1 MFYIG
6 GGVACNMQW
15 DFESIGQILQD
26 AICDPKER
34 PRSRPDCPLFDVYC
48 GKNVPG
54 QTWEKFK
61 SKKNEKG
68 SVSLKTKLECLLL
81 PSTTSEE
88 LAALAADIAKRGD
101 GKTTYLKLK
110 QKPTDQQEWLLDTIS
125 GEIHNGAHFPLFLVT
140 QNKSSRSQEAE
151 HRRWQ
156 KRSQSDRGRGRGK
169 GNDDRHGKGNGKG
182 RGRGRGACGQMHS
195 PVSAATPDLAA
206 NDQAA
211 QAADGA
217 NLPWGDARWAS
228 GRDRSWWDW
237 SSEWSNGD
245 WQSDASWWH

>member
-1 MFYIG
+1 M
-6 GGVACNMQW
+6 
-15 DFESIGQILQD
+15 
-26 AICDPKER
+26 
-34 PRSRPDCPLFDVYC
+34 
-48 GKNVPG
+48 
-54 QTWEKFK
+54 
-61 SKKNEKG
+61 
-68 SVSLKTKLECLLL
+68 KTKLEGLLL

-88 LAALAADIAKRGD
+88 LAALAADIAKHGD
-101 GKTTYLKLK
+101 EKTSYLKLK
-110 QKPTDQQEWLLDTIS
+110 QKPTDQQEWLLNPIS
-125 GEIHNGAHFPLFLVT
+125 GETHHGAHFPLILVT
-140 QNKSSRSQEAE
+140 NNRSGRIQEADD
-151 HRRWQ
+151 RRRQ
-156 KRSQSDRGRGRGK
+156 KYSQSDRGRGRGK

-228 GRDRSWWDW
+228 GRDRSWWD
-237 SSEWSNGD
+237 SSPEWSNGD